1 MSSSS
6 DLSRRSAV
14 ELRELVRARKV
25 SPVEILDA
33 HLAAIARLNPK
44 FNAIVTLVED
54 QARAAAKKASR

>member
-1 MSSSS
+1 MSSSA

-54 QARAAAKKASR
+54 QARAAAKKADR